1 MGSAADRWRRQPTG
15 RFLALAALASIALFA
30 ASFAAIRAHGENP
43 TVPDVARYYDY
54 GNSVAAGR
62 APYRD
67 FRLEYPPAAL
77 AVFVLPSFGVS
88 GASWTPHEN
97 ASARRYS
104 NLFAAVMILL
114 GAAAIALTALSLR
127 PLQSSVVQVA
137 GALGLLGL
145 VPLLLGG
152 VVYTR
157 YDLWPAALVAAA
169 VGAVLFGRF
178 RLGSAALGIAV
189 GAKLYPLVLVP
200 LFLVQA
206 WKQRGRREA
215 LACLGVTAGV
225 VAAIFV
231 PFLALAPGRT
241 FSAVREQVGRG
252 LQVES
257 LGSALLAALHLV
269 ADVHLSVRQA
279 GDGLTTDELHGSG
292 TTAALVVGSV
302 VLAAFLVVVWIQAAR
317 RAADNRLFVLACASS
332 LTALLAFGHVLSPQL
347 LLWLLPVVPLVGG
360 RRGLAALA
368 LLGVALVATHVW
380 FSRY

>member
-1 MGSAADRWRRQPTG
+1 
-15 RFLALAALASIALFA
+15 
-30 ASFAAIRAHGENP
+30 
-43 TVPDVARYYDY
+43 
-54 GNSVAAGR
+54 
-62 APYRD
+62 
-67 FRLEYPPAAL
+67 
-77 AVFVLPSFGVS
+77 
-88 GASWTPHEN
+88 
-97 ASARRYS
+97 
-104 NLFAAVMILL
+104 MILL

-127 PLQSSVVQVA
+127 ALRASVWEA
-137 GALGLLGL
+137 AAALGLLGL

-157 YDLWPAALVAAA
+157 YDLWPAALSAAA
-169 VGAVLFGRF
+169 IAAVLLGRF

-206 WKQRGRREA
+206 WKRRGRREA
-215 LACLGVTAGV
+215 LASLGVTAGV

-241 FSAVREQVGRG
+241 ISAVREQVGRG

-269 ADVHLSVRQA
+269 ANVHLSIRQA
-279 GDGLTTDELHGSG
+279 GNGLTTDELHGSG

-302 VLAAFLVVVWIQAAR
+302 VLAAFLVAVWIQAAR
-317 RAADNRLFVLACASS
+317 RPADDRLFVLACAAS
-332 LTALLAFGHVLSPQL
+332 LTGLLAFGHVLSPQL
-347 LLWLLPVVPLVGG
+347 LIWLLPVVPLVGG

-368 LLGVALVATHVW
+368 LLGLALVATHVW
-380 FSRY
+380 FSRYYVDFVERLSRGSTLLLLARDALLVALLVTLAWPRQRDERTGVDERHLSRSTAV